1 MEDGFAKV
9 IRMTSTDYAKVRT
22 VGIGVSCIRCDIS
35 PFSFYPFLFKD
46 SVLDVSIFE
55 SLFIILILI
64 HSL

>member
-9 IRMTSTDYAKVRT
+9 IRMTSADYAKVRT
-22 VGIGVSCIRCDIS
+22 VGGVSCVRCDIS
-35 PFSFYPFLFKD
+35 SFSSYPFLFKD

-64 HSL
+64 HPL